1 MDSLLVLHWNNE
13 RMGIN
18 LHLVDASE
26 LFLTKLAGVTDPET
40 KRKIIGNTFIEVFDE
55 VRTMLY
61 YIDMYMYMSF
71 ERLWVWVAGCLAIKP
86 RVMGL
91 RKRVNVWKGGGSTR
105 AQA

>member
-1 MDSLLVLHWNNE
+1 
-13 RMGIN
+13 MGIN

-71 ERLWVWVAGCLAIKP
+71 ERLWVWVAGCLAIES

-91 RKRVNVWKGGGSTR
+91 RKSVMSGR
-105 AQA
+105 AVEALGLKPDLTICPSF